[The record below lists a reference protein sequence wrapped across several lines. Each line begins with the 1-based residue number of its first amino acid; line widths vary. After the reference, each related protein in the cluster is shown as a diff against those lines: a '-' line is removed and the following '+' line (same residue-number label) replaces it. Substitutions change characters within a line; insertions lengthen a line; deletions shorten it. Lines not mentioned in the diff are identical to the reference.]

1 MRMISRRTCNL
12 SAGHYVW
19 VKASSRNRQS
29 PGLELGVLG
38 LNDPIEFCDGGLGF
52 FWTRGGFA
60 GGVEGAEGHAGEHAD
75 DGDDD
80 EEFGEGE
87 AGTGR

>member
-1 MRMISRRTCNL
+1 MI
-12 SAGHYVW
+12 
-19 VKASSRNRQS
+19 
-29 PGLELGVLG
+29 
-38 LNDPIEFCDGGLGF
+38 PIEFCDRGLGF
-52 FWTRGGFA
+52 LDAGGFA
-60 GGVEGAEGHAGEHAD
+60 GGVEGTEGHAGEHAD